1 MKPGDFPKH
10 ESGRVFHC
18 ALHQIP
24 YPQAMRKF
32 MLWLTVALAPALLI
46 NPVCAEEPS
55 APRAD
60 EATAAKM
67 PTLSFYYYDG

>member
-1 MKPGDFPKH
+1 
-10 ESGRVFHC
+10 
-18 ALHQIP
+18 
-24 YPQAMRKF
+24 MRKF